1 MRNWFVL
8 AAAAALLTGAWMTYR
23 MYPVYPSPMSLCKLV
38 DARVQIN
45 DRWASPHRGAVVVL
59 TGDLYGVPDGGY
71 ALRCRC
77 DGHDLYV
84 ALQTTPMTLRTS
96 ETRRA
101 LRDVTNRDWRRI
113 DRHAE
118 FTVAARVDSEVQ
130 SCFGPGMVLSAL
142 ALQSRGPVRVDK
154 LRTPL

>member
-1 MRNWFVL
+1 MRRWLFLGAVG
-8 AAAAALLTGAWMTYR
+8 ALIAGACAYIV
-23 MYPVYPSPMSLCKLV
+23 YPVYPSPMSLCKLV
-38 DARVQIN
+38 NARVQIN
-45 DRWASPHRGAVVVL
+45 DRWASPHRGAVVVM

-71 ALRCRC
+71 ALHCRC
-77 DGHDLYV
+77 DGHDLYA
-84 ALQTTPMTLRTS
+84 ALQTTPMTLCTS

-118 FTVAARVDSEVQ
+118 FSMAARVDSEVQ

-142 ALQSRGPVRVDK
+142 ALQSRGPVRVEK